1 MTMDL
6 LGSTARARIDGPEE
20 PAGTTTVLAKA
31 QDAINLCI

>member
-1 MTMDL
+1 MTIGP

-31 QDAINLCI
+31 QDAITLFT